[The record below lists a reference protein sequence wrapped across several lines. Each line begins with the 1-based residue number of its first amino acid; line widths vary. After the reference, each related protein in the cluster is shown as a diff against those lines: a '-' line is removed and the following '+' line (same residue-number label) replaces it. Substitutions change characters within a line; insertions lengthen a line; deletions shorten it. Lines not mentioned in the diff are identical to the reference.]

1 MKKKRERTARRE
13 NERDL
18 DKLTDARMK
27 LAALEV
33 GGAPERPMDVDSA
46 SQIEGRAEA
55 LLCFRCEHPLKIEEH
70 RALHHP
76 SSGSV
81 RELALRCPTCGTKRN
96 AYYRVRAAN

>member
-13 NERDL
+13 AERDL
-18 DKLTDARMK
+18 HQLAEARSK
-27 LAALEV
+27 LASLEA
-33 GGAPERPMDVDSA
+33 GGSPERPLEVDSA

-55 LLCFRCEHPLKIEEH
+55 LPCFRCEHALKITEH

-81 RELALRCPTCGTKRN
+81 RELLLSCPRCGTKRR
-96 AYYRVRAAN
+96 AYFRVRAPN